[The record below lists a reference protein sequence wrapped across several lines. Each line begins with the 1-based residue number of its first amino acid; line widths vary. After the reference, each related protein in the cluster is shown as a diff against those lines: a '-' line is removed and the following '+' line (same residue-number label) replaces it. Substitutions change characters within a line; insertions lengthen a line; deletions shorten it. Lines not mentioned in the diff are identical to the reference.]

1 MSQQFFAIAATL
13 LERGSGH
20 SRYRAELVFTLAE
33 DGDAA
38 LGALRSQIAKHR
50 PGWEI
55 VSTAIRVVP
64 KLSEPAERAETPET
78 GFRPNPEDPPC
89 T

>member
-1 MSQQFFAIAATL
+1 MTQQFFAIATTMHA
-13 LERGSGH
+13 RGEAH
-20 SRYRAELVFTLAE
+20 SQYRAELVFTMAE
-33 DGDAA
+33 DADAA
-38 LGALRSQIAKHR
+38 LGALRSQIAQRR

-64 KLSEPAERAETPET
+64 KPPEPKT
-78 GFRPNPEDPPC
+78 GDPTC

>member
-1 MSQQFFAIAATL
+1 MTQEFFAIATCMH
-13 LERGSGH
+13 ERGSAH
-20 SRYRAELVFTLAE
+20 SRYRAELVFCFAE
-33 DGDAA
+33 DADAA
-38 LGALRSQIAKHR
+38 LGALRKQVADKR

-64 KLSEPAERAETPET
+64 RLAETEAP
-78 GFRPNPEDPPC
+78 PEDPAC